1 MVYEFKFPDVG
12 EGITEGVIVKW
23 LIKKGDTVK
32 EDQKI
37 CEIETDKAIVDI
49 PCPKKGTITRLTH
62 KVGDTIN
69 VGEIL
74 VIIDDG
80 SDNKPKDKKPAKE
93 KKAKKKKRYT
103 GSVIGVVSDEVT
115 IIPSETQT
123 KKSTN
128 SVSSKSVKATFKVRK
143 LAKKLGV
150 DLSNIKGSGPNG
162 RIVEE
167 DLKKT
172 PSSPTSST
180 AKGKKIELKGLR
192 KKISE
197 NMMKSH
203 MNTVP
208 VTNFYDVDVTN
219 LWNIREKE
227 KLVAKKKGV
236 KLTLLSY
243 VVKILVDTLEN
254 HPYINSSLDGNNIV
268 LKDKYNIGIAV
279 DTPEGLI
286 VPNLKDAN
294 KKELY
299 EIAKQIVDFA
309 TRAQNRKLKIDE
321 IQNGTFTITNL
332 GSIGVKYFTPVINY
346 PESAILGM
354 GKIEDKLSVD
364 NENIVLKKVLPLS
377 LTYDHRLIDG
387 ATASRFMKELIEK
400 LNNYK

>member
-23 LIKKGDTVK
+23 LIKKGDSVK

-49 PCPKKGTITRLTH
+49 PCPKKGVITRLTH

-80 SDNKPKDKKPAKE
+80 TGSKQKTKKPLKE
-93 KKAKKKKRYT
+93 KKPKKKERYT

-115 IIPSETQT
+115 IIPSETQS
-123 KKSTN
+123 KKVKTAK
-128 SVSSKSVKATFKVRK
+128 SKSIKATFKVRK
-143 LAKKLGV
+143 LAKKMGV
-150 DLSNIKGSGPNG
+150 DLSTINGSGPGG
-162 RIVEE
+162 RIVES
-167 DLKKT
+167 DLKQ
-172 PSSPTSST
+172 TSNAVSGS
-180 AKGKKIELKGLR
+180 AVKGKEVELKGLR

-197 NMMKSH
+197 NMMTSH
-203 MNTVP
+203 QNTVP

-219 LWNIREKE
+219 LWNLRQKE
-227 KLVAKKKGV
+227 KITAKKKGV

-243 VVKILVDTLEN
+243 VVKILVDTLKN
-254 HPYINSSLDGNNIV
+254 HPYLNASLVDSNIV
-268 LKDKYNIGIAV
+268 FKDKYNVGIAV
-279 DTPEGLI
+279 DTPNGLI
-286 VPNLKDAN
+286 VPNIINAN
-294 KKELY
+294 KKDLY
-299 EIAKQIVDFA
+299 TIAKEIVDLA

-321 IQNGTFTITNL
+321 MQNGTFTITNL

-354 GKIEDKLSVD
+354 GRLEDKLVVE
-364 NENIVLKKVLPLS
+364 NEDIVLQKVLPLS

-387 ATASRFMKELIEK
+387 ATASRFMKEMIEK
-400 LNNYK
+400 ISNYK

>member
-49 PCPKKGTITRLTH
+49 PCPKKGIITRLTH

-80 SDNKPKDKKPAKE
+80 SNSKPKE
-93 KKAKKKKRYT
+93 KKTDKKKAHKKKERYT

-115 IIPSETQT
+115 IIPSETESNKVT
-123 KKSTN
+123 TS
-128 SVSSKSVKATFKVRK
+128 SSKSIKATFKVRK
-143 LAKKLGV
+143 LAKKIGI
-150 DLSNIKGSGPNG
+150 DLSKIKGSGPGG
-162 RIVEE
+162 RIVEN
-167 DLKKT
+167 DLKKA
-172 PSSPTSST
+172 PKASSNSIS
-180 AKGKKIELKGLR
+180 KGKKIELKGLR

-197 NMMKSH
+197 NMMTSH

-227 KLVAKKKGV
+227 KLVAKKKNV

-243 VVKILVDTLEN
+243 VVKILVDTLKN
-254 HPYINSSLDGNNIV
+254 HPFINSSLEGDNII
-268 LKDKYNIGIAV
+268 LKDNYNVGIAV
-279 DTPEGLI
+279 DTPVGLI
-286 VPNLKDAN
+286 VPNIKDTD
-294 KKELY
+294 KKNLY
-299 EIAKQIVDFA
+299 DIAKRIVDLA

-346 PESAILGM
+346 PESGILGM
-354 GKIEDKLSVD
+354 GRMEDKLVVE
-364 NENIVLKKVLPLS
+364 NENIVLKKILPLS